1 MKELKLVSPAQVH
14 RVWEQVN
21 QYFEASYEAST
32 KDCTVDQLRMLLA
45 QGAQALFVI
54 EEDSKIVGAFSVQIA
69 TYPNCTVA
77 MTTGMGGKDVF
88 SEETIAQY
96 ESWAK
101 SQGVTKIKAYAQ
113 EAQARLYRQKLGLKT
128 TAYVVEKEI

>member
-1 MKELKLVSPAQVH
+1 MKELKVVSPIQIHQV
-14 RVWEQVN
+14 WGQVKP
-21 QYFEASYEAST
+21 YFEASYEAST
-32 KDCTVDQLRMLLA
+32 KDCTVDQLRMILA
-45 QGAQALFVI
+45 QGTQTLFVV
-54 EEDSKIVGAFSVQIA
+54 EENSKIVGAFSVQVT

-96 ESWAK
+96 ELWAK

-128 TAYVVEKEI
+128 TAYVVEKDI